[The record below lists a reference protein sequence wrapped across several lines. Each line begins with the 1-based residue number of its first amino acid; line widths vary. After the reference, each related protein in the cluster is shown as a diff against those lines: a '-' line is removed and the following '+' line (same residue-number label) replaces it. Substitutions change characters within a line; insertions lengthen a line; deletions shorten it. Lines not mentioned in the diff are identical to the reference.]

1 MLIVKILFIII
12 GLVFIS
18 FGYLIYF
25 KEKYNIINMYEANK
39 KRGIKYESYAKKIGK
54 FELIFGICL
63 IILGIISLFINKKRY
78 KSYPQ
83 NKYLFNSPRI
93 HILGLC
99 YKNFL

>member
-39 KRGIKYESYAKKIGK
+39 KRGIKDESYAKKIGK
-54 FELIFGICL
+54 LELIFGICL
-63 IILGIISLFINKKRY
+63 IILGIISLFIN
-78 KSYPQ
+78 
-83 NKYLFNSPRI
+83 
-93 HILGLC
+93 
-99 YKNFL
+99 